1 MTKGTFFIVFL
12 SLLIGSHT
20 AYSQRY
26 SFAQKAAARA
36 GLTVDD
42 FGSKVCD
49 FKRDPIARR
58 VLREYGSVFVAGAD
72 VLVPDKC
79 IFDSRETAERFQKRA
94 KFVRE
99 HIGGVEIT
107 LQPPAM
113 ISLLSAIE
121 EAVAIGVRITPRDGS
136 IAGGRDYDDTIRL
149 WDSRFYRALDYWL
162 ARGKITKEEAD
173 RARLLAAYEQVPL
186 VLNWESKMIWFS
198 TGFNRSILSSVAA
211 PGTSQHLSGL
221 AFDVTEYSDSR
232 VRLIMN
238 KHGWYQT
245 VLADEPHFTYLGGRE
260 TQLAGSGLRL
270 LVSNRYRYWV
280 PID

>member
-1 MTKGTFFIVFL
+1 MIKGTFLIFL
-12 SLLIGSHT
+12 CLLVGSQT
-20 AYSQRY
+20 AYTQRY
-26 SFAQKAAARA
+26 TFAQKAAVRA

-72 VLVPDKC
+72 VLVPDRC
-79 IFDSRETAERFQKRA
+79 IFDSRETAERFQERA
-94 KFVRE
+94 KFERQP
-99 HIGGVEIT
+99 IDGVEIT
-107 LQPPAM
+107 LQERAM
-113 ISLLSAIE
+113 IALLAAIE
-121 EAVAIGVRITPRDGS
+121 EAVSIGVRITPRDGS
-136 IAGGRDYDDTIRL
+136 IAGARDYGDTVRL
-149 WDSRFYRALDYWL
+149 WDSRFYRALDHWL
-162 ARGKITKEEAD
+162 ARGKISKEEAD
-173 RARLLAAYEQVPL
+173 GVRGLAAFDQVPQ
-186 VLNWESKMIWFS
+186 VLKWESKKIWFS
-198 TGFNRSILSSVAA
+198 TGFNRSILTSVAA

-232 VRLIMN
+232 VRLILN

-245 VLADEPHFTYLGGRE
+245 VLADEPHFTYLGSRE